1 MEKRTPLYDRHV
13 SYGGKMVSFADYLLP
28 VQYSD
33 IAPEHLAV
41 RERAGLFDVSHMGE
55 IIISG
60 PDALA
65 NLNYIFTN
73 DFTDMIDGRVRYSP
87 ICNENGGIVDD
98 MIVYRFSHD
107 RYMAV
112 PNAANRQKVVDF
124 ISGRLSGAA
133 KLEDVSESFAQ
144 IALQGPNS
152 RDILSSLT
160 DANNIP
166 AKYYT
171 FIDNAQVSGVTCLVS
186 RTGYT
191 GELGYELYCRPDD
204 AVKLWDSL
212 MEAGK
217 ADGLIPCGLGARD
230 TLRLEAAMPL
240 YGHEMNDEISPLET
254 GLDFAVKMS
263 KQDFIGKSALIS
275 RGTPRVARVGLKVT
289 GRGIV
294 REHCPVYMDGEKIGE
309 TTSGTYLPYLSG
321 AYAMAL
327 VNVSG
332 SAEGTAVEAEVRGRR
347 IAAEVVKLPFY
358 KSGK

>member
-1 MEKRTPLYDRHV
+1 MEKRTPLYGWHEAH
-13 SYGGKMVSFADYLLP
+13 GGKMVSFADYLLP

-33 IAPEHLAV
+33 ITPEHLAV

-65 NLNYIFTN
+65 NLNSIFTN
-73 DFTDMIDGRVRYSP
+73 DFTNMTDGRVRYSP

-98 MIVYRFSHD
+98 MIVYRFSED

-124 ISGRLSGAA
+124 MAGHLSGDV
-133 KLEDVSESFAQ
+133 KLEDVSDSFAQ
-144 IALQGPNS
+144 IALQGPKS
-152 RDILSSLT
+152 RDILSRLA
-160 DANNIP
+160 DEDGIP

-171 FIDNAQVSGVTCLVS
+171 FIDNVQVSGVTCLVS

-204 AVKLWDSL
+204 AVRLWEAL
-212 MEAGK
+212 MEAGQ
-217 ADGLIPCGLGARD
+217 ADGLVPCGLGARD

-263 KQDFIGKSALIS
+263 KEDFIGKGAIVS
-275 RGTPRVARVGLKVT
+275 RGMPGVARVGLKVT

-294 REHCPVYMDGEKIGE
+294 RERCPVYLDGERIGE
-309 TTSGTYLPYLSG
+309 TTSGTFLPYLNG

-327 VNVSG
+327 VDVRG
-332 SAEGTAVEAEVRGRR
+332 AAEGTVVEAEVRGRK
-347 IAAEVVKLPFY
+347 IAAEVVGLPFY